1 VCFRCRDGEYY
12 CCCFFLF
19 LLTVVADK
27 SWLQEAVAPE
37 KKDQGTADE
46 NTKRNLAD
54 IDPHE
59 CGVKPDEAG
68 NTLLTAQA
76 SNMPGFEIVS
86 DNKQKETS
94 SGNQNI
100 TEVEGPEPNQ
110 TVKKD
115 PEEALSP
122 EPENPVEVK
131 KENLENET
139 EMSVCR
145 DNDDESEKDHISA
158 EVTVTPDLEEQSDN
172 GTRLAKESTKSC
184 ENLAPNPKNT
194 SCVLK
199 LGKSSIED
207 VKRMYNTRSMYLKD
221 IKESLGR
228 IRAEPLNRVQIAS
241 TGNYSRHAVQ
251 EPISVFKEIK
261 VPLRDSARDFGRERA
276 AELVLTSPAEETS
289 RWRQEQYA
297 LQILEDV
304 QNSRMAEKTRMETE
318 IRVLKAQIASMERQ
332 VMNLDHFAEVKS
344 RSKRH

>member
-1 VCFRCRDGEYY
+1 
-12 CCCFFLF
+12 
-19 LLTVVADK
+19 LTVVADK
-27 SWLQEAVAPE
+27 SLLQEAAAPE

-54 IDPHE
+54 IDSHE
-59 CGVKPDEAG
+59 CGVKPDEARNTLHG
-68 NTLLTAQA
+68 TLLTAQA
-76 SNMPGFEIVS
+76 SNIPGIEIAS
-86 DNKQKETS
+86 ENKQKEAS

-100 TEVEGPEPNQ
+100 TEVEGPESNQ
-110 TVKKD
+110 IVMKEKD

-145 DNDDESEKDHISA
+145 DNDEESEKDHISA
-158 EVTVTPDLEEQSDN
+158 EVTITPDLEEQSDN
-172 GTRLAKESTKSC
+172 DTRLAKESTKSC

-207 VKRMYNTRSMYLKD
+207 VKRTYNTRSMYLKD

-228 IRAEPLNRVQIAS
+228 IRAEPLNRVQTTS

-251 EPISVFKEIK
+251 EPISVCKEIR

-276 AELVLTSPAEETS
+276 AELVLTSPAEETP

-304 QNSRMAEKTRMETE
+304 QNSRMAEKTRMEME

-332 VMNLDHFAEVKS
+332 VMNVDHFAEVKS